1 MRQSNQ
7 RTVSGFTLIE
17 LLVVIAII
25 AILAALLLPALARAK
40 GKAIS
45 IQCVSQFKQ
54 MGIAT
59 HLFADDNDEDL
70 PGNVHSAG
78 TNSFNLYPRPS
89 WLAQL
94 TNYTSTRGGG
104 IYVCPAYKKEVL
116 YTCAVNDFLTFRP
129 PGGGAS
135 WPGLQDFS
143 RRTAVP
149 SPTDTLWMAERSED
163 IDFED
168 HFHFVDKSRA
178 IPGDAAA
185 FFPNSFFSQV
195 HVKRH
200 LGNATYLYLDGHV
213 ESLPW
218 SVLKPTLKQLG
229 SKFVKP
235 DGY

>member
-1 MRQSNQ
+1 MRQLI

-25 AILAALLLPALARAK
+25 AILAGLLLPALARAK

-59 HLFADDNDEDL
+59 HLFADDYDDDL
-70 PGNVHSAG
+70 PGVTTTGSILAG
-78 TNSFNLYPRPS
+78 RPS

-94 TNYTSTRGGG
+94 TNYSTTTKGG
-104 IYVCPAYKKEVL
+104 IYVCPADKIRTI
-116 YTCAVNDFLTFRP
+116 YTCAANDFLTYRP
-129 PGGGAS
+129 PGGGG

-143 RRTAVP
+143 RRGAVP
-149 SPTDTLWMAERSED
+149 SPTETLWMSELVED
-163 IDFED
+163 LQMD
-168 HFHFVDKSRA
+168 HFEFVNKAKA
-178 IPGDAAA
+178 IPGDPVN
-185 FFPNSFFSQV
+185 FFPNSFYSQV
-195 HVKRH
+195 HAKRH

-218 SVLKPTLKQLG
+218 SVVKPMLKQPG
-229 SKFVKP
+229 SKFIKP

>member
-1 MRQSNQ
+1 M
-7 RTVSGFTLIE
+7 TE
-17 LLVVIAII
+17 
-25 AILAALLLPALARAK
+25 RA
-40 GKAIS
+40 
-45 IQCVSQFKQ
+45 
-54 MGIAT
+54 
-59 HLFADDNDEDL
+59 ED
-70 PGNVHSAG
+70 V
-78 TNSFNLYPRPS
+78 
-89 WLAQL
+89 
-94 TNYTSTRGGG
+94 
-104 IYVCPAYKKEVL
+104 
-116 YTCAVNDFLTFRP
+116 
-129 PGGGAS
+129 
-135 WPGLQDFS
+135 
-143 RRTAVP
+143 
-149 SPTDTLWMAERSED
+149 
-163 IDFED
+163 DFED